1 MPHGHPTTG
10 REEYVLIKLHKDTH
24 RLWAERKRALQLK
37 SDNELG
43 LYLLSRPSALP
54 TAIRDIS
61 QELETVPVT
70 QATQLLMNENKV
82 REDSQSTESLCEA
95 RPDVSFV
102 YGRLST
108 GNGSKDGTSNT
119 LTR

>member
-1 MPHGHPTTG
+1 MPHGRPTTG
-10 REEYVLIKLHKDTH
+10 REEYVCIKLHKYAH

-43 LYLLSRPSALP
+43 LYLLNRPSASP
-54 TAIRDIS
+54 NAIHDIS
-61 QELETVPVT
+61 QKLETVPVT
-70 QATQLLMNENKV
+70 QATQLLMNKNKV

-108 GNGSKDGTSNT
+108 GNGTEDGTSST
-119 LTR
+119 PTR